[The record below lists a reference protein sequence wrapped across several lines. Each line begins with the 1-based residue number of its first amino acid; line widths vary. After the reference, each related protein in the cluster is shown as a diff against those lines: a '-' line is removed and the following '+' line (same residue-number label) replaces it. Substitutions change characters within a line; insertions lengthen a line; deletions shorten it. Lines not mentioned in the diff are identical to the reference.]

1 MSSGRVELDKF
12 EVAKIL
18 EDFLEGSGS
27 AWAWDDFTLGM
38 SFRDPTLEAIRRRC
52 AALSEEFPP
61 TSPGKYCG
69 EEGLKVLRAYVSELR
84 GSQETRATEEP
95 KR

>member
-1 MSSGRVELDKF
+1 MSSGKAELDKF

-18 EDFLEGSGS
+18 EDFLQGSGS
-27 AWAWDDFTLGM
+27 PWAWDDFTLGM
-38 SFRDPTLEAIRRRC
+38 SFRDPMLESIRRRC
-52 AALSEEFPP
+52 AGLSQEFPP

-84 GSQETRATEEP
+84 RGQETCATEEP